1 MRPKLW
7 VGVNL
12 ARLWAAR
19 AERDK
24 AFELLEPIF
33 NRFSE
38 GFQTRDLVA
47 AANLLQRFSLM
58 QAIVSGS
65 GNGNRVTYSTDRERL
80 EVVLR
85 TRRSVSRPPC
95 RTSGACSPG
104 QHCGRTRPWAPP
116 TPSTRTFTPC
126 AATRGQIDTGAAFR
140 RLLKNSEIREG
151 HVEGG
156 ERMQDPYSSVASRRW

>member
-47 AANLLQRFSLM
+47 AANLLQRLQSH
-58 QAIVSGS
+58 A
-65 GNGNRVTYSTDRERL
+65 GNRQRQR
-80 EVVLR
+80 
-85 TRRSVSRPPC
+85 
-95 RTSGACSPG
+95 
-104 QHCGRTRPWAPP
+104 Q
-116 TPSTRTFTPC
+116 
-126 AATRGQIDTGAAFR
+126 
-140 RLLKNSEIREG
+140 
-151 HVEGG
+151 
-156 ERMQDPYSSVASRRW
+156 